1 MKIRKNTVYVKN
13 ISEGDRVKLV
23 DPSDLTNMDS
33 VIIHNGYI
41 YVDASSL
48 KINEYVDTIQ
58 RNGKTYATTE
68 VTVASYTDAFKESG
82 GEVEVMSVDDTWNDA
97 TDIMVMYITKAGRH
111 VGMWI
116 SRMLIK

>member
-1 MKIRKNTVYVKN
+1 M
-13 ISEGDRVKLV
+13 
-23 DPSDLTNMDS
+23 
-33 VIIHNGYI
+33 
-41 YVDASSL
+41 
-48 KINEYVDTIQ
+48 
-58 RNGKTYATTE
+58 
-68 VTVASYTDAFKESG
+68 TVASYTDAFKESG